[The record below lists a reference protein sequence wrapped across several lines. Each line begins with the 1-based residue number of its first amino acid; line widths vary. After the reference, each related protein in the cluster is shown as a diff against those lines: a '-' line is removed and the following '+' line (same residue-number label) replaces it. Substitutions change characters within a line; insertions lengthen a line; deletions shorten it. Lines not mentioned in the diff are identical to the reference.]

1 MKPILQDN
9 KPPTIEKQKDYLIHT
24 NEADVSKSCAH
35 VRFFDAHDFFYS
47 QLHAIFCAFISRF
60 SGNVYASGTVCGSSF
75 PLPLPLPPSKQIIDY
90 FVNAQQQLKRGGVGG
105 GGREIIRIKFRK
117 KAKSSRVCHSP

>member
-1 MKPILQDN
+1 MRLMSQSRARTCDFLTR
-9 KPPTIEKQKDYLIHT
+9 TIFFIR
-24 NEADVSKSCAH
+24 NCM
-35 VRFFDAHDFFYS
+35 RFFA
-47 QLHAIFCAFISRF
+47 RF

-105 GGREIIRIKFRK
+105 GEIIRIKFRK
-117 KAKSSRVCHSP
+117 KPKVVECATHCGQ

>member
-1 MKPILQDN
+1 MRLMSQSRARTCDFLTR
-9 KPPTIEKQKDYLIHT
+9 TI
-24 NEADVSKSCAH
+24 
-35 VRFFDAHDFFYS
+35 FFYS

-60 SGNVYASGTVCGSSF
+60 SGNVYARGTVCGSSF

-105 GGREIIRIKFRK
+105 GEER
-117 KAKSSRVCHSP
+117 